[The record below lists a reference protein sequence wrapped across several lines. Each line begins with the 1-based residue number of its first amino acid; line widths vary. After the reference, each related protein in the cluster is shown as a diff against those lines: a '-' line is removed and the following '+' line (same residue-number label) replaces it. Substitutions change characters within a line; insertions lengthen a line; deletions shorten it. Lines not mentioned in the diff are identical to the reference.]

1 MVHKGTK
8 CVIIKNTHVQILE
21 VFMGQKLLRKY
32 AKDKDNILLPDIICL
47 STFYDTAK
55 GASQN
60 HQD

>member
-1 MVHKGTK
+1 MGRRQRGEVRLY
-8 CVIIKNTHVQILE
+8 ILE

-55 GASQN
+55 GVSQN